1 MTETTGRVTAGTAG
15 TAAAS
20 MTVPV
25 RGDGTGDTA
34 SPTAAHAAA
43 HGAAD
48 AHPARDTEPVSRARV
63 VGRFLAHLAEMVVVM
78 MLGMLALAPAWD
90 LAGAALGV
98 EAALARPDVGAVVM
112 VLDMVAAMTVW
123 MRVRRHGWAAI
134 WEMNAAM
141 AAPFAV
147 LLALFWAG
155 AATAG
160 DLMLW
165 GHVLMVPAMA
175 GAMLLRPAE
184 YTQHVHGFDLAW
196 LRGRWPVLLGLALL
210 ALTIAGGVG
219 GLPPWL
225 ILGVALV
232 YPVVG
237 LVRRSIRGRSM
248 VLLQAAG
255 LAVFA
260 VVALLATAFAG
271 QDTGAYV
278 VAAGLVGHA
287 VWDAFHHRAGAVVW
301 RWYAEACVVYDLLLA
316 AAVVAVTFAP

>member
-1 MTETTGRVTAGTAG
+1 MTQTT
-15 TAAAS
+15 TAAGQ
-20 MTVPV
+20 V
-25 RGDGTGDTA
+25 RGDGAGDTA
-34 SPTAAHAAA
+34 SRTARRAATDENI
-43 HGAAD
+43 HGAA
-48 AHPARDTEPVSRARV
+48 PVSRARAA
-63 VGRFLAHLAEMVVVM
+63 GRFLAHLAEMVVVM
-78 MLGMLALAPAWD
+78 VLGMLALAPAWD

-98 EAALARPDVGAVVM
+98 EAVLGRPDVGAVVM

-123 MRVRRHGWAAI
+123 MRVRRHSWAAI

-141 AAPFAV
+141 AAPFAM
-147 LLALFWAG
+147 LLVLFWAG
-155 AATAG
+155 VATSG

-196 LRGRWPVLLGLALL
+196 LGRRWPVLLGLALL
-210 ALTIAGGVG
+210 ALTVAGGVA

-225 ILGVALV
+225 ILLVALV

-248 VLLQAAG
+248 LLLQAAG

-260 VVALLATAFAG
+260 GVALLATVLAG

-301 RWYAEACVVYDLLLA
+301 RWYAETCVVYDVLLA
-316 AAVVAVTFAP
+316 AAVVATTLAP

>member
-1 MTETTGRVTAGTAG
+1 MTETTGRVTAGTAAG
-15 TAAAS
+15 S

-34 SPTAAHAAA
+34 AAVV
-43 HGAAD
+43 G
-48 AHPARDTEPVSRARV
+48 HPAHDTAPVSRART

-78 MLGMLALAPAWD
+78 VLGMLALAPAWD
-90 LAGAALGV
+90 LAGVALGV

-123 MRVRRHGWAAI
+123 MRLRRHGWAAI
-134 WEMNAAM
+134 GEMNAAM

-155 AATAG
+155 FATAG

-184 YTQHVHGFDLAW
+184 YTRHVHGFDLAW
-196 LRGRWPVLLGLALL
+196 LARRWPVLLGLALL

-301 RWYAEACVVYDLLLA
+301 RWYAETCVVYDLLLA

>member
-1 MTETTGRVTAGTAG
+1 MTETMARTAVAPAHTAHGTGHDAVHGATH
-15 TAAAS
+15 TAA
-20 MTVPV
+20 PV
-25 RGDGTGDTA
+25 TLGRK
-34 SPTAAHAAA
+34 
-43 HGAAD
+43 
-48 AHPARDTEPVSRARV
+48 

-78 MLGMLALAPAWD
+78 VLGMMLLAPAWD
-90 LAGAALGV
+90 WAGAALGI
-98 EAALARPDVGAVVM
+98 EAVLARPDAGAVVM

-123 MRVRRHGWAAI
+123 MRVRRHGWAPI

-147 LLALFWAG
+147 LLVLFWLG
-155 AATAG
+155 AASAG
-160 DLMLW
+160 DMMMW

-184 YTQHVHGFDLAW
+184 YTEHVHGFDLAW
-196 LRGRWPVLLGLALL
+196 LGRRWPVLVGLVLL
-210 ALTIAGGVG
+210 AGTIAGGG
-219 GLPPWL
+219 ADLPAWL
-225 ILGVALV
+225 IVAMALV

-260 VVALLATAFAG
+260 GISLLATVLVG

-278 VAAGLVGHA
+278 LAAGLVGHGI
-287 VWDAFHHRAGAVVW
+287 WDVFHHRANAVVW
-301 RWYAEACVVYDLLLA
+301 RWYAETCIVYDLLLA
-316 AAVVAVTFAP
+316 AAVLATTLGS

>member
-1 MTETTGRVTAGTAG
+1 MTQATTAVGQ
-15 TAAAS
+15 
-20 MTVPV
+20 V
-25 RGDGTGDTA
+25 RGDGAGDTA
-34 SPTAAHAAA
+34 AHENIHATA
-43 HGAAD
+43 HGAA
-48 AHPARDTEPVSRARV
+48 PVSRARTA
-63 VGRFLAHLAEMVVVM
+63 GRFLAHLAEMVVVM
-78 MLGMLALAPAWD
+78 VLGMLALAPAWD

-98 EAALARPDVGAVVM
+98 EAVLGRPDVGAVVM

-123 MRVRRHGWAAI
+123 MRVRRHTWRAI

-147 LLALFWAG
+147 LLVLFWAG
-155 AATAG
+155 LATAG

-184 YTQHVHGFDLAW
+184 YTQHVHGFDVAW
-196 LRGRWPVLLGLALL
+196 LRRRWPVLLGLALL
-210 ALTIAGGVG
+210 ALTIAGGVS

-225 ILGVALV
+225 ILLVALV

-237 LVRRSIRGRSM
+237 LLRRSIRGRSM
-248 VLLQAAG
+248 LLLQAAG
-255 LAVFA
+255 LVVFA
-260 VVALLATAFAG
+260 GVGVLATVLAG

-301 RWYAEACVVYDLLLA
+301 RWYAETCVVYDVLLA
-316 AAVVAVTFAP
+316 AAVVAATLAP